1 MQRGGVGT
9 HAIGMRPDKPA
20 AADGQTECSSLFL
33 ESRLRVNDEDDLIQ
47 SALAGRS
54 SAFET
59 LVLRYQDRLY
69 TAMISIV
76 GSADEAEDVVQE
88 AFIQAYLKLDTFQ
101 RNSRFFTWLYRIAF
115 NFALARRRRN
125 KGHMSLEEAREKS
138 GAEPAFEGDAPDLR
152 ISKTEDVQLVHAA
165 LALLSEDHRSI
176 LVLREMEDLA
186 YEDIAEVLNISIG
199 TVRSRLNRARAA
211 LKQQLEKFPE
221 WNPNQ

>member
-1 MQRGGVGT
+1 M
-9 HAIGMRPDKPA
+9 
-20 AADGQTECSSLFL
+20 
-33 ESRLRVNDEDDLIQ
+33 NDEDDLIQ
-47 SALAGRS
+47 RALDGHS

-69 TAMISIV
+69 TAMISVV
-76 GSADEAEDVVQE
+76 GNADEAEDVVQE
-88 AFIQAYLKLDTFQ
+88 SFIQAYLKLDTFQ

-115 NFALARRRRN
+115 NFALARRRRRKN
-125 KGHMSLEEAREKS
+125 HQSIDESRENT
-138 GAEPAFEGDAPDLR
+138 GAEPEFDGDGPDLR
-152 ISKTEDVQLVHAA
+152 MSRSEDIQLVHRA

-186 YEDIAEVLNISIG
+186 YEDIADVLKISIG

-221 WNPNQ
+221 WNPDTR

>member
-1 MQRGGVGT
+1 LS
-9 HAIGMRPDKPA
+9 DLSLSSFSD
-20 AADGQTECSSLFL
+20 ADS
-33 ESRLRVNDEDDLIQ
+33 VNDEEELIEL
-47 SALAGRS
+47 ALAGQS

-59 LVLRYQDRLY
+59 LVIRYQDRLY

-115 NFALARRRRN
+115 NYALARRRRRKN
-125 KGHMSLEEAREKS
+125 HQSLEQARENT
-138 GAEPAFEGDAPDLR
+138 GVDPTFEGDTPDTR
-152 ISKTEDVQLVHAA
+152 MTRTEDIQLVHRA
-165 LALLSEDHRSI
+165 LAVLSEDHRSI
-176 LVLREMEDLA
+176 LVLREMEDLS
-186 YEDIAEVLNISIG
+186 YEDIAEALNISIG

-221 WNPNQ
+221 WNPSE

>member
-1 MQRGGVGT
+1 MANAGHLPRQLLSFSC
-9 HAIGMRPDKPA
+9 AP
-20 AADGQTECSSLFL
+20 S
-33 ESRLRVNDEDDLIQ
+33 VNDEDKLIEL
-47 SALAGRS
+47 ALAGQS

-59 LVLRYQDRLY
+59 LVVRYQDRLY

-88 AFIQAYLKLDTFQ
+88 SFIQAYLKLDTFQ

-115 NFALARRRRN
+115 NFALARRRRRKN
-125 KGHMSLEEAREKS
+125 HQSLDETRENTGS
-138 GAEPAFEGDAPDLR
+138 EPEFEGDTPDTR
-152 ISKTEDVQLVHAA
+152 MTRTEDIQLVHRA

-176 LVLREMEDLA
+176 LVLREMEDLS
-186 YEDIAEVLNISIG
+186 YEDIAEVLKISIG
-199 TVRSRLNRARAA
+199 TVRSRLNRSRAA

>member
-1 MQRGGVGT
+1 M
-9 HAIGMRPDKPA
+9 
-20 AADGQTECSSLFL
+20 
-33 ESRLRVNDEDDLIQ
+33 NDEEQLIQ
-47 SALAGRS
+47 SALAGQS
-54 SAFET
+54 AAFET

-88 AFIQAYLKLDTFQ
+88 SFIQAYLKLDTFQ
-101 RNSRFFTWLYRIAF
+101 QNSRFFTWLYRIAF

-125 KGHMSLEEAREKS
+125 RGHLSLDEAREKS
-138 GAEPAFEGDAPDLR
+138 GAEPSFDGDAPDLR
-152 ISKTEDVQLVHAA
+152 MSKTEDIQLVHRA

-186 YEDIAEVLNISIG
+186 YEDIADVLHISIG

-211 LKQQLEKFPE
+211 LKQQLERFPE

>member
-1 MQRGGVGT
+1 
-9 HAIGMRPDKPA
+9 
-20 AADGQTECSSLFL
+20 
-33 ESRLRVNDEDDLIQ
+33 VNDEEELIEL
-47 SALAGRS
+47 ALAGQS

-59 LVLRYQDRLY
+59 LVIRYQDRLY

-115 NFALARRRRN
+115 NYALARRRRRKN
-125 KGHMSLEEAREKS
+125 HQSLEQARENT
-138 GAEPAFEGDAPDLR
+138 GVDPTFEGDTPDTR
-152 ISKTEDVQLVHAA
+152 MTRTEDIQLVHRA
-165 LALLSEDHRSI
+165 LAVLSEDHRSI
-176 LVLREMEDLA
+176 LVLREMEDLS
-186 YEDIAEVLNISIG
+186 YEDIAEALNISIG

-221 WNPNQ
+221 WNPSE

>member
-1 MQRGGVGT
+1 
-9 HAIGMRPDKPA
+9 
-20 AADGQTECSSLFL
+20 
-33 ESRLRVNDEDDLIQ
+33 VNDEDDLIQ
-47 SALAGRS
+47 SALAGQS

-88 AFIQAYLKLDTFQ
+88 SFIQAYLKLDTFQ

-115 NFALARRRRN
+115 NYALARRRRN
-125 KGHMSLEEAREKS
+125 RGHVSLEESREKT
-138 GAEPAFEGDAPDLR
+138 GAEPSFDGDSPDTR
-152 ISKTEDVQLVHAA
+152 ISRGEDIQLVHQA
-165 LALLSEDHRSI
+165 LAVLSEDHRSI
-176 LVLREMEDLA
+176 LVLREMEDMA
-186 YEDIAEVLNISIG
+186 YEEIADVLHISIG

-221 WNPNQ
+221 WNPNR

>member
-1 MQRGGVGT
+1 M
-9 HAIGMRPDKPA
+9 
-20 AADGQTECSSLFL
+20 
-33 ESRLRVNDEDDLIQ
+33 NDEEELIER
-47 SALAGRS
+47 ALAGQS

-59 LVLRYQDRLY
+59 LVIRYQDRLY

-115 NFALARRRRN
+115 NYALARRRRRKN
-125 KGHMSLEEAREKS
+125 HQSLEQARENT
-138 GAEPAFEGDAPDLR
+138 GVDPAFEGDTPDTR
-152 ISKTEDVQLVHAA
+152 MTRTEDIQLVHRA
-165 LALLSEDHRSI
+165 LAVLSEDHRSI
-176 LVLREMEDLA
+176 LVLREMEDLS
-186 YEDIAEVLNISIG
+186 YEDIAEALNISIG

-221 WNPNQ
+221 WNPSE

>member
-1 MQRGGVGT
+1 
-9 HAIGMRPDKPA
+9 
-20 AADGQTECSSLFL
+20 
-33 ESRLRVNDEDDLIQ
+33 VNDEDELIR
-47 SALAGRS
+47 SALAGQS

-59 LVLRYQDRLY
+59 LVSRYQDRLY

-88 AFIQAYLKLDTFQ
+88 SFIQAYLKLDTFQ
-101 RNSRFFTWLYRIAF
+101 QNSRFFTWLYRIAF

-125 KGHMSLEEAREKS
+125 RGHLSLEESREIS
-138 GAEPAFEGDAPDLR
+138 GNEPVSHVETPDDRL
-152 ISKTEDVQLVHAA
+152 SKHEDVQLVHRA
-165 LALLSEDHRSI
+165 LAMVSEDHRSI

-186 YEDIAEVLNISIG
+186 YDDISEVLNISIG

-221 WNPNQ
+221 WNPNG